1 MNLKERNVPS
11 AKIYIPPENL
21 EERKK
26 VRKFASRNDK
36 QKGLHREIKKQQ
48 ERDS

>member
-1 MNLKERNVPS
+1 MTRRNADSGISTP
-11 AKIYIPPENL
+11 IFPPENL

-26 VRKFASRNDK
+26 VCKFASRNDK

>member
-11 AKIYIPPENL
+11 AKIYIPSENL

-26 VRKFASRNDK
+26 VRKFAA
-36 QKGLHREIKKQQ
+36 EIRTNFYDADCIKYRRQ
-48 ERDS
+48 

>member
-11 AKIYIPPENL
+11 AKIYIPPQNL

-26 VRKFASRNDK
+26 VSKFAKPEES
-36 QKGLHREIKKQQ
+36 QSQLLTLVITT
-48 ERDS
+48 SAS

>member
-11 AKIYIPPENL
+11 AKIYISPKDL

-26 VRKFASRNDK
+26 VCKFASRN
-36 QKGLHREIKKQQ
+36 EII
-48 ERDS
+48 

>member
-26 VRKFASRNDK
+26 VRKFANSNYF
-36 QKGLHREIKKQQ
+36 
-48 ERDS
+48 ER

>member
-1 MNLKERNVPS
+1 MMEWGASLFSPQ
-11 AKIYIPPENL
+11 NL